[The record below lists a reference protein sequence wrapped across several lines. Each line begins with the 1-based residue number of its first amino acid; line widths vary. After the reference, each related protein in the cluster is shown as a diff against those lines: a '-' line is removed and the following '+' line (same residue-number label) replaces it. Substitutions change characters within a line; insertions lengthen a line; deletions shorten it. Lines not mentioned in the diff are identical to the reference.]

1 MRHAIAI
8 IPARLASTR
17 FPGKVLA
24 DETGRPLIQHVHER
38 AQAASLVSRVVVA
51 TDEARVVQAV
61 ESFGGEAVLTASDH
75 SNGASR
81 LGEACDRLALSDDEI
96 IVNVQGDE
104 PELEPRLID
113 AAVETLVRS
122 GAPVAT
128 IASPFQDG
136 EDPASPHIVKVV
148 LRRDGAAM
156 YFSRSLIPHQG
167 PGIRG
172 QGAAASQRS
181 AVPDPCQCPLKHVGL
196 YVYRR
201 AFLRTYQTLAPT
213 PLERTEALEQL
224 RVLEHGFPIAVA
236 VREASHHGIDTPEDY
251 RAFVQRWREQDQGTG
266 SGG

>member
-24 DETGRPLIQHVHER
+24 DDTGRPLIQHVHER

-51 TDEARVVQAV
+51 TDEPRVVQAV
-61 ESFGGEAVLTASDH
+61 EAFGGEAVLTSPDH
-75 SNGASR
+75 PNGASR

-128 IASPFQDG
+128 IASPFQEG
-136 EDPASPHIVKVV
+136 EDPAGPHIVKVV
-148 LRRDGAAM
+148 LRRDGMAL

-167 PGIRG
+167 PGARD
-172 QGAAASQRS
+172 QGPGAGRR
-181 AVPDPCQCPLKHVGL
+181 PLKHVGL

-201 AFLRTYQTLAPT
+201 PFLRTYQTLAPT

-251 RAFVQRWREQDQGTG
+251 RAFVQRWRARDEGSGTG
-266 SGG
+266 G